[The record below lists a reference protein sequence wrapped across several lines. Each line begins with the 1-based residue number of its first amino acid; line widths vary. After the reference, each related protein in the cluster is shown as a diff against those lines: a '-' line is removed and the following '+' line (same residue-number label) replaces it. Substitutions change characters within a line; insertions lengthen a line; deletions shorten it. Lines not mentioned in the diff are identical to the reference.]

1 MVLQQKLLSLQKD
14 ELVVKKLNNFLNSQT
29 AVSEAIGFILT
40 LGVVILASG
49 LVYANGLPILQQ
61 SMDTS
66 HFMEMQESFSLL
78 GQNINEVAY
87 ERAPVRN
94 TELKIIGGAM
104 SIRHDSL
111 MQINV
116 NGSINTF
123 ELGSVEYFLDHQIT
137 AYENGAVWTK
147 YRNNDTVIVVKP
159 HINYAN
165 VTTIPVIELLGTHT
179 KAGEGSARIRAQRS
193 DSSTIYFINATG
205 HNSTITVQS
214 TFYKGWERYFE
225 DNLGADNIVVD
236 NTNRTVSGNITTD
249 YIYIDFNRLNM
260 EIY

>member
-1 MVLQQKLLSLQKD
+1 MKNL
-14 ELVVKKLNNFLNSQT
+14 LNSES

-40 LGVVILASG
+40 LAVVILASG

-66 HFMEMQESFSLL
+66 HFMEMQESFGLL

-104 SIRHDSL
+104 SIQHDSY
-111 MQINV
+111 MQIDV

-123 ELGSVEYFLDHQIT
+123 EMGSVEYFVDHQIT
-137 AYENGAVWTK
+137 AYENGAIWTK
-147 YRNNDTVIVVKP
+147 YRNNDTIMVVKP

-165 VTTIPVIELLGTHT
+165 VTTIPVVELLGTYN
-179 KAGEGSARIRAQRS
+179 KAGEGSARIRASRS
-193 DSSTIYFINATG
+193 DSSSIYFINATG
-205 HNSTITVQS
+205 HNTTITVQS
-214 TFYKGWERYFE
+214 TFYRGWERYFE
-225 DNLGADNIVVD
+225 DNLGADDIVV
-236 NTNRTVSGNITTD
+236 NQTNRTVSGNITTE
-249 YIYIDFNRLNM
+249 YIYVDFNRIDM

>member
-1 MVLQQKLLSLQKD
+1 MN
-14 ELVVKKLNNFLNSQT
+14 KLNNFVNSQT

-40 LGVVILASG
+40 LSVVILASG

-61 SMDTS
+61 SMETS
-66 HFMEMQESFSLL
+66 HFMEMQESFGLL

-104 SIRHDSL
+104 SIQHDSI
-111 MQINV
+111 MQIDI

-123 ELGSVEYFLDHQIT
+123 EMGSVEYFMDHQIT
-137 AYENGAVWTK
+137 AYENGAIWTK
-147 YRNNDTVIVVKP
+147 YRNNDTIMVVKP

-165 VTTIPVIELLGTHT
+165 VTTIPVVELSGTYT
-179 KAGEGSARIRAQRS
+179 KAGEGSARIRAKLS
-193 DSSTIYFINATG
+193 DSSSVYFINATG
-205 HNSTITVQS
+205 QNTTISVQS
-214 TFYKGWERYFE
+214 TFYRGWERYFE
-225 DNLGADNIVVD
+225 DNLGADDIVVD
-236 NTNRTVSGNITTD
+236 HTNQTVSGNITTE
-249 YIYIDFNRLNM
+249 YIYMDVNRLDM

>member
-1 MVLQQKLLSLQKD
+1 M
-14 ELVVKKLNNFLNSQT
+14 KKLNNFLNSQT
-29 AVSEAIGFILT
+29 AVSEAVGFILT
-40 LGVVILASG
+40 LGIVILASG

-94 TELKIIGGAM
+94 TELKITGGAM
-104 SIRHDSL
+104 SIQHDSI
-111 MQINV
+111 MQIDV

-123 ELGSVEYFLDHQIT
+123 ELGSLEYFLDHQIN

-147 YRNNDTVIVVKP
+147 YRNNETVMVVKP
-159 HINYAN
+159 HINYEN
-165 VTTIPVIELLGTHT
+165 VTTIPVVELMGTHT
-179 KAGEGSARIRAQRS
+179 KAGEGSARIRARRS
-193 DSSTIYFINATG
+193 DTSTIYFINATG
-205 HNSTITVQS
+205 HNTTITVQS
-214 TFYKGWERYFE
+214 TFYRAWERFFE
-225 DNLGADNIVVD
+225 DDLGADDIIVD
-236 NTNRTVSGNITTD
+236 HTNRIVKGNITTD
-249 YIYIDFNRLNM
+249 YIYVDVNRLNM

>member
-1 MVLQQKLLSLQKD
+1 MLLSIRFHKR
-14 ELVVKKLNNFLNSQT
+14 VVNKLNNFANSQT

-40 LGVVILASG
+40 LAVVILASG

-104 SIRHDSL
+104 SIQHDSSI
-111 MQINV
+111 QITV
-116 NGSINTF
+116 NGTSIRF
-123 ELGSVEYFLDHQIT
+123 EMGSVEYFVDHQIT
-137 AYENGAVWTK
+137 AYENGAIWTK
-147 YRNNDTVIVVKP
+147 YKNNDTIIVVKP

-165 VTTIPVIELLGTHT
+165 VTTIPVVELLGTYT
-179 KAGEGSARIRAQRS
+179 KAGEGSARIRAKHS
-193 DSSTIYFINATG
+193 DSSSIYFINATG
-205 HNSTITVQS
+205 HTTTITVQS
-214 TFYKGWERYFE
+214 TFYRGWERYFE
-225 DNLGADNIVVD
+225 DILGADNIVVD
-236 NTNRTVSGNITTD
+236 PTNRTVSGDITTE
-249 YIYIDFNRLNM
+249 YIYVDFNRIDM

>member
-1 MVLQQKLLSLQKD
+1 MKNLI
-14 ELVVKKLNNFLNSQT
+14 NSQT

-40 LGVVILASG
+40 LAVVILASG
-49 LVYANGLPILQQ
+49 LVYASGIPILQY
-61 SMDTS
+61 SMDRS

-104 SIRHDSL
+104 SIQHDSL
-111 MQINV
+111 IQIVV
-116 NGSINTF
+116 NGTIYTYNM
-123 ELGSVEYFLDHQIT
+123 GSVEYFLDHQIT

-147 YRNNDTVIVVKP
+147 YRNNDTIMLVKP

-165 VTTIPVIELLGTHT
+165 VTTIPVVELLGTYT
-179 KAGEGSARIRAQRS
+179 KAGEGTARIRAVRS
-193 DSSTIYFINATG
+193 ESSSIYFINATG
-205 HNSTITVQS
+205 HNTTIIIKS
-214 TFYKGWERYFE
+214 NFYRAWKRYFE
-225 DNLGADNIVVD
+225 DNLGADDVIMD
-236 NTNRTVSGNITTD
+236 DTNRTVSGNITTE
-249 YIYIDFNRLNM
+249 YIYMDVNRLNM